1 MKLSQKIRVMLV
13 DDHFAILMGLRACLK
28 PESDIAVIA
37 EAGDGSE
44 AIEQY
49 RAHQPDI
56 TLMDLSLPRLDGV
69 EAIRTICKEFP
80 SARIIALTTRQ
91 GDEDI
96 HRALSAGARSYVTKN
111 LPRREMLQA
120 IRAVHEGQDYLPPE
134 IQAALSQHEKR
145 APLTPRELEVLRHLA
160 CGRSNKEIGTALGIS
175 ETTAKIH
182 VSHLLAKMGV
192 LDRSQAVMEA
202 LRHGI
207 IHLDSAT

>member
-1 MKLSQKIRVMLV
+1 MKTLPKIRVMLV

-28 PESDIAVIA
+28 PEGDIAVIA
-37 EAGDGSE
+37 EATDGGE

-49 RAHQPDI
+49 RVHHPDI

-69 EAIRTICKEFP
+69 EAIRTICREFP
-80 SARIIALTTRQ
+80 EARIIALTTRR

-96 HRALSAGARSYVTKN
+96 HQALNAGARSYVMKN
-111 LPRREMLQA
+111 MPRQEMLRA
-120 IRAVHEGQDYLPPE
+120 IRAVHEGGEYLPRE
-134 IQAALSQHEKR
+134 VEAALSQHEKR
-145 APLTPRELEVLRHLA
+145 APLTPRELEVLRLLA
-160 CGRSNKEIGTALGIS
+160 RGCSNKEIGVALGIA
-175 ETTAKIH
+175 EITAKIH

-207 IHLDSAT
+207 IHLDGAS

>member
-1 MKLSQKIRVMLV
+1 MKLARKIRVMLV

-28 PESDIAVIA
+28 PEADIAVIA
-37 EAGDGSE
+37 EATDGSE

-49 RAHQPDI
+49 RTHQPDI

-69 EAIRTICKEFP
+69 EAIRKICGEFP
-80 SARIIALTTRQ
+80 AARIIALTTRQ

-111 LPRREMLQA
+111 LPRKEMLQA
-120 IRAVHEGQDYLPPE
+120 IRSVHDGQDYLPPE
-134 IQAALSQHEKR
+134 IQTALSQHEKR
-145 APLTPRELEVLRHLA
+145 APLTPRELEVLRLLA

-207 IHLDSAT
+207 IHLDSAS